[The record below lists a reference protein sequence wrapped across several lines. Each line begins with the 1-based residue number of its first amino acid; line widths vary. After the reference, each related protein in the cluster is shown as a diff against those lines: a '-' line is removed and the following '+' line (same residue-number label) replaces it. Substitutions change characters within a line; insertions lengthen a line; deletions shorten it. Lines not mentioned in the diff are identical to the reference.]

1 MKKIFAISI
10 LAAAAAMMIS
20 CDKNELQQSFAGS
33 SDSFYG
39 SIDNVMTKTTLTADD
54 KINWEAGDEIDI
66 NGTTFVATPDASNAA
81 KAVFDKKSG
90 SDPALVSGKYN
101 AYYPASLVVDG
112 VPTLP
117 AVQTYSATSIAGVNP
132 MYAQSADQ
140 NLSFKNI
147 CGLLEISLK
156 GNKTITSIEVS
167 SDNLGM
173 SGAFTVDAD
182 NNAVVTGD
190 APVVLDCGS
199 GVKLKAGSAAKFY
212 IAIPAGTYENLTIF
226 VTTADDYYAAVTAEE
241 AVVKRNTIY
250 AVAPSLEFISGAYL
264 AFVGDYAYPMY
275 PYDFDA
281 EEFDTSETQ
290 VGYMEVYAE
299 EVNKSFAIFFPEATP
314 EYEGE
319 YYDYFIANFD
329 SRSKSMVLT
338 NGAFSEQG
346 AIWGFTGLDGYY
358 QMSAYF
364 EYLSDYKNTIT
375 SLTFTSDEDGNLTL
389 STSPAST
396 DEEGDIVGFI
406 PSIYAEDGTDSGY
419 VYNYFAILSDTF
431 YNFNN
436 LTTSEAKAALKF
448 IASHQPIVNRDFT
461 LKTPKSIERGTGAY
475 LMK

>member
-156 GNKTITSIEVS
+156 GNKTITNIKVV
-167 SDNLGM
+167 SDNLGL
-173 SGAFTVDAD
+173 SGAFTLDEN
-182 NNAVVTGD
+182 NNAVVSGD
-190 APVVLDCGS
+190 AGVVLDCG
-199 GVKLKAGSAAKFY
+199 GVKLSARNATKFY
-212 IAIPAGTYENLTIF
+212 IAVPAGEYENLTIYF
-226 VTTADDYYAAVTAEE
+226 YTSDDYIAYVNAEK
-241 AVVKRNTIY
+241 ASVKRNVIY
-250 AVAPSLEFISGAYL
+250 AISPSLEYISLDYL
-264 AFVGDYAYPMY
+264 AYIGDYAYPMY
-275 PYDFDA
+275 PYNFSA
-281 EEFDTSETQ
+281 RKFETDEIQ
-290 VGYMEVYAE
+290 IGYMEVYPNE
-299 EVNKSFAIFFPEATP
+299 YNKSYYLVFPEATP
-314 EYEGE
+314 EWEGE
-319 YYDYFIANFD
+319 YNDYFVASYA
-329 SRSKSMVLT
+329 SRDKTMTLKNNT
-338 NGAFSEQG
+338 PSEFGPNWIVDDLSCYIGMQ
-346 AIWGFTGLDGYY
+346 FN
-358 QMSAYF
+358 
-364 EYLSDYKNTIT
+364 YLSDDATAIADVV
-375 SLTFTSDEDGNLTL
+375 FTSDEDYNLAF
-389 STSPAST
+389 STTPAST
-396 DEEGDIVGFI
+396 EEDDIVFLCDEI
-406 PSIYAEDGTDSGY
+406 FSEDGEDTGKCGGSL
-419 VYNYFAILSDTF
+419 FAILSDTF
-431 YNFNN
+431 YNFEN
-436 LTTSEAKAALKF
+436 LTGGDAEAAVKF
-448 IASHQPIVNRDFT
+448 ITSHKPIVNKDFT